1 MGNPGDG
8 RRRKTT
14 LCEKLPV
21 NGGKPEKA
29 FEGEQRWPLAGRE
42 TAAASNHLR
51 SVAGDEGG
59 EGDGAETLEDV
70 LVDLLMV
77 MMMMMLMMMLMMM
90 MMMMRM
96 VDLAGHS
103 LPVGER
109 GSAREKLEDEDAKR
123 PNVGSLVVGLVG
135 DDLRRH
141 VLRGPT
147 ERPSPL
153 LPDQLLGETKVGE
166 LDVAGGVEEQ
176 VLRLEISIDDASG
189 VEVVEGKDDA
199 GDIEGGGLV
208 REPPTVPQQR
218 PKLTSEARLHQH
230 VQVFWAVECLVH
242 FDYERASTLQ
252 HDLFL
257 VEDVLLLLHIFDL
270 ILFKFLEGKRSAC
283 GSCSD

>member
-21 NGGKPEKA
+21 DGGKPEKA

-42 TAAASNHLR
+42 TAAASDHLR

-59 EGDGAETLEDV
+59 EGDGAEPLEDV
-70 LVDLLMV
+70 L
-77 MMMMMLMMMLMMM
+77 
-90 MMMMRM
+90 

-166 LDVAGGVEEQ
+166 LYVAGGVEEQ

-252 HDLFL
+252 HDLLL